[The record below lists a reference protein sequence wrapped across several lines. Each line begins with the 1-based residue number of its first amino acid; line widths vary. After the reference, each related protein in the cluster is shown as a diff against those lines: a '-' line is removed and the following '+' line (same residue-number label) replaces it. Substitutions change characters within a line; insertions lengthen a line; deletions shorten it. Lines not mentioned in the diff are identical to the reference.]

1 MGVHLQKFYDNPAKI
16 PSMNSNHKHLFKP
29 MKTNKIK
36 ALIVMLSLA
45 PHLFSFGQV
54 NVLEVSNPAR
64 QPVSN
69 GIYYMLPR
77 TSLKIE
83 VVVKTEQN
91 ARGPLAEYAN
101 RYLGITDAIL
111 ADNTS
116 YTISKVAI
124 TPIPE
129 PDPEQVYFI
138 ETTPPDPKEAGKLSV
153 LTDESGFLLSV
164 NTLDDFNSLPAKVVK
179 KITIEGEE
187 FHMDNADEFAPA
199 ERVKIITDTILRRI
213 AVDTTLVEQLS
224 FRTRATDK
232 TDADLAA
239 ETMEKIEELRE
250 ARFRLLTGFQET
262 PYETG
267 TLIYM
272 DEELKK
278 LEEEYLAMFRG
289 KSRRFFEYYT
299 YYYIPAATHE
309 KLTVPLFRFSSVN
322 GIGNIESGN
331 GDVAGLL
338 IEPAGTGALIE
349 GFSGAVPS
357 LSAVNGIAFRV
368 PAAAKV
374 TLNIGKEIIHT
385 EQITIN
391 QLGAIQ
397 RLPVRKFKAEFSP
410 ATGSITKL
418 VLN

>member
-1 MGVHLQKFYDNPAKI
+1 MGVHLQKVYDIPTKI
-16 PSMNSNHKHLFKP
+16 PSMNSNHKHLFKL
-29 MKTNKIK
+29 MKMNKIQ
-36 ALIVMLSLA
+36 ALIAMLFLA
-45 PHLFSFGQV
+45 SHLFSFGQV
-54 NVLEVSNPAR
+54 NVLKVSNPAR
-64 QPVSN
+64 QPASN

-77 TSLKIE
+77 TSLRIE

-116 YTISKVAI
+116 YTINKVAI

-129 PDPEQVYFI
+129 PDPEQIYFI
-138 ETTPPDPKEAGKLSV
+138 ETTPPDPKKAGKLSV

-179 KITIEGEE
+179 KITVEGEE

-239 ETMEKIEELRE
+239 ETIEKIEELRE

-267 TLIYM
+267 TIIYM

-289 KSRRFFEYYT
+289 KSRRFFEHYT
-299 YYYIPAATHE
+299 FYYIPAATHE

-322 GIGNIESGN
+322 GIDSIESGN
-331 GDVAGLL
+331 GDIAGLL
-338 IEPAGTGALIE
+338 IEPAGTGSLIE
-349 GFSGAVPS
+349 GFSAAVPS
-357 LSAVNGIAFRV
+357 LSAGNGIAFRV
-368 PAAAKV
+368 PATAKV
-374 TLNIGKEIIHT
+374 TLNVGNKIIHT

-397 RLPVRKFKAEFSP
+397 RLPVQKFKAEFSP

>member
-1 MGVHLQKFYDNPAKI
+1 MGVHLQKFYDIPAKI
-16 PSMNSNHKHLFKP
+16 QSMNSNHKHLFKP
-29 MKTNKIK
+29 MKMNKIQ
-36 ALIVMLSLA
+36 ALIAILSLA
-45 PHLFSFGQV
+45 PHFFSFGQV

-64 QPVSN
+64 QPASN

-77 TSLKIE
+77 TSLRIE

-91 ARGPLAEYAN
+91 ARGPLAEFAN

-129 PDPEQVYFI
+129 PDPGQVYFI
-138 ETTPPDPKEAGKLSV
+138 ETTPSDPKEAGKLSV

-164 NTLDDFNSLPAKVVK
+164 NTLDDFNLLPAKVVK
-179 KITIEGEE
+179 KITVEDEE
-187 FHMDNADEFAPA
+187 LLMDNADEFAPA
-199 ERVKIITDTILRRI
+199 ERVIIITDTILRRI

-239 ETMEKIEELRE
+239 ETMEKIEEIRE

-267 TLIYM
+267 TIIYM

-299 YYYIPAATHE
+299 FYYIPAATHE

-349 GFSGAVPS
+349 GFSGAAPS
-357 LSAVNGIAFRV
+357 LSAGNGIAFRV
-368 PAAAKV
+368 PATAKV

-397 RLPVRKFKAEFSP
+397 RLPVQKFKAEFSP

-418 VLN
+418 MLN